1 MSGVGLMETR
11 RGIEPVGSPLPDKAA
26 KSSVVSDIPKA
37 WVWYWGGT
45 A

>member
-1 MSGVGLMETR
+1 MSGAELMETR
-11 RGIEPVGSPLPDKAA
+11 RGIEPVESPLPDKPA

-37 WVWYWGGT
+37 RVWYWGGT